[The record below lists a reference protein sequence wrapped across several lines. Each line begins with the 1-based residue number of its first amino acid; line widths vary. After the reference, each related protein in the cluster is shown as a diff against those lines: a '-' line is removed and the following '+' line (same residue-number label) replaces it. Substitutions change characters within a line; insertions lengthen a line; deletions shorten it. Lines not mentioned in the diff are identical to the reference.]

1 MHCSPRARAFAIL
14 LTFAGI
20 ASASAATPPGTAPA
34 PDAGTI
40 RIMKAW
46 ARPTPPGLTV
56 AAAYFEVRNTG
67 KAADRLVEVAC
78 AGASRAEIHETRVS
92 ADGVAR
98 MRRVPA
104 IEVPPGGAVKL
115 EPGGAHVML
124 FGVKAPFVE
133 TQRVPLRVRF
143 EKAGWIDVDV
153 VVGPVDPGADHS
165 MHRHH

>member
-1 MHCSPRARAFAIL
+1 MHSPRARAFAVL
-14 LTFAGI
+14 LTLAGI
-20 ASASAATPPGTAPA
+20 ASAGAAPPPAATPAA
-34 PDAGTI
+34 AAGTI
-40 RIMKAW
+40 RIAKAW
-46 ARPTPPGLTV
+46 ARPTPPGVTV

-67 KAADRLVEVAC
+67 KAADRLVEVEC
-78 AGASRAEIHETRVS
+78 RGAERTEIHETKVS
-92 ADGVAR
+92 ADGVAT
-98 MRRVPA
+98 MRRVPTLV
-104 IEVPPGGAVKL
+104 VPPGGTVKL

-153 VVGPVDPGADHS
+153 VVGLVDPGADHS